1 MSLLT
6 DDNKKELQIY
16 DALKAVMDP
25 EVGIN
30 IIDLGLVYKI
40 KFTAAEGILI
50 EMTFS
55 TRACPMGNI
64 ILQNVEETAR
74 ELFPSTPTVVKLVW
88 DPIWTP
94 DFITPA
100 GKIALNRR

>member
-6 DDNKKELQIY
+6 DNQKKEVQIY
-16 DALKAVMDP
+16 DELKKVIDP

-40 KFTAAEGILI
+40 KYSEENGILI
-50 EMTFS
+50 EMTLS

-64 ILQNVEETAR
+64 ILENVEKTTQAV
-74 ELFPSTPTVVKLVW
+74 FPGVKINTQLVW
-88 DPIWTP
+88 EPSWSP

-100 GKIALNRR
+100 GKKALNRH